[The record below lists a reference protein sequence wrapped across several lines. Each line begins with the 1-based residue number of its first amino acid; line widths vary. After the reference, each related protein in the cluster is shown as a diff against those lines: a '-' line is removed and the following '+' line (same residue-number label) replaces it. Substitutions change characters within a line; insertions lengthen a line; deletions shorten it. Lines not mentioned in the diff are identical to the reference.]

1 MDQTKSVPVGKSAR
15 NNTKVNR
22 SILLAVSAVAI
33 GALSIAGAGAADQH
47 DPYSASVRFSDLNIH
62 TPEGIATLYRRI
74 RRAAEAVCRPY
85 EIRELAQETGA
96 RICFDDA
103 VANAVK
109 SVNLPSLTAYANTE
123 RGHASQI
130 VVAARSK

>member
-1 MDQTKSVPVGKSAR
+1 MDQPKSVPVGKSAR

-33 GALSIAGAGAADQH
+33 GVLSIASAGAADQH
-47 DPYSASVRFSDLNIH
+47 DRYSTSVRFSDLNIH

-74 RRAAEAVCRPY
+74 RQAAEAVCRPY
-85 EIRELAQETGA
+85 EIRELEQESGA

-109 SVNLPSLTAYANTE
+109 SVNLPSLTAYVNTK

>member
-1 MDQTKSVPVGKSAR
+1 MDQTKRVPVGKVAS

-47 DPYSASVRFSDLNIH
+47 STSVRFSDLNIH
-62 TPEGIATLYRRI
+62 TPEGITTLYRRI
-74 RRAAEAVCRPY
+74 RRAAEEVCRPY
-85 EIRELAQETGA
+85 EIREFAQETGA

-109 SVNLPSLTAYANTE
+109 SVNLPSLTAYANTQ